1 MAPDLALATVLAT
14 LAVRVVES
22 FVPVPLAFTCLLVP
36 GLAAT
41 LTAAAVALR
50 RAAAFVIPCFVSC
63 WDGTMVTDLG
73 AAGNFAAGWLKGES
87 H

>member
-1 MAPDLALATVLAT
+1 MGPDLALATVLAT
-14 LAVRVVES
+14 LAVWVVES
-22 FVPVPLAFTCLLVP
+22 FVAVPLAFTCLLVP

-50 RAAAFVIPCFVSC
+50 RAAAFVIPCFVSE
-63 WDGTMVTDLG
+63 GTMVTDLG
-73 AAGNFAAGWLKGES
+73 AAGSFAAGWLEGES